1 MFKKI
6 EAIVSKEE
14 MARIDRVIEEIYS
27 IEDGS
32 NNSIAFQ
39 LGFDTVSNHNGSG
52 YKNLVIIIDRLNDDG
67 EDEAFARYLL
77 EKVFDEK
84 KIERLK
90 EELLINR
97 NRYISI
103 LYL

>member
-6 EAIVSKEE
+6 EAIVTKKEVKE
-14 MARIDRVIEEIYS
+14 LDRVVKNIYNV
-27 IEDGS
+27 GYAN
-32 NNSIAFQ
+32 NNSVAYN

-90 EELLINR
+90 EELLKNR
-97 NRYISI
+97 NRYITL

>member
-1 MFKKI
+1 MFKEI
-6 EAIVSKEE
+6 EAIVTEKEVKE
-14 MARIDRVIEEIYS
+14 MDRVVKNIYNV
-27 IEDGS
+27 GYA
-32 NNSIAFQ
+32 NNYSVAYN

-52 YKNLVIIIDRLNDDG
+52 YKNLVIIIDSLNDGG

>member
-1 MFKKI
+1 MLTKI
-6 EAIVSKEE
+6 KALVNEKEVKE
-14 MARIDRVIEEIYS
+14 MDRVVKNIYNV
-27 IEDGS
+27 GYAN
-32 NNSIAFQ
+32 NNSVAYN
-39 LGFDTVSNHNGSG
+39 LGFDTVSTHNGSG
-52 YKNLVIIIDRLNDDG
+52 YENLVIIIDRLNDDG

-97 NRYISI
+97 NRYITL

>member
-1 MFKKI
+1 MLKKI
-6 EAIVSKEE
+6 EAIVSEKEIE
-14 MARIDRVIEEIYS
+14 RLDRVVKNIYNV
-27 IEDGS
+27 GYAN
-32 NNSIAFQ
+32 NNSVAYN

-52 YKNLVIIIDRLNDDG
+52 YENLVIIIDRLNDDG

>member
-1 MFKKI
+1 MTKQI
-6 EAIVSKEE
+6 EAIVSEKEIE
-14 MARIDRVIEEIYS
+14 RLDRVVKNIYNV
-27 IEDGS
+27 GYA
-32 NNSIAFQ
+32 NNYSVAYN

-52 YKNLVIIIDRLNDDG
+52 YKNLVIIIDSLNDGG

>member
-1 MFKKI
+1 MLKKI
-6 EAIVSKEE
+6 EAIVSEKEIE
-14 MARIDRVIEEIYS
+14 RLDRVVKNIYNV
-27 IEDGS
+27 GYA
-32 NNSIAFQ
+32 NNYSVAYN

-52 YKNLVIIIDRLNDDG
+52 YKNLVIIIDSLNDGG